1 MQRFIALVD
10 FTPKGLA
17 AIGDTVE
24 RSDAFRDTAA
34 AMGAKVHEVYWTLG
48 AHDGVLIFD
57 AETTQAATALVLKL
71 AGAGNVQT
79 KTLRALTRDEM
90 LEVLGRLD

>member
-1 MQRFIALVD
+1 MHRFIALID

-24 RSDAFRDTAA
+24 RSDAFRETAA
-34 AMGAKVHEVYWTLG
+34 AMGAEVHEVYWTLG

-57 AETTQAATALVLKL
+57 AADARAATALVLKL
-71 AGAGNVQT
+71 AGAGNVKT
-79 KTLRALTRDEM
+79 HTLRAIQRDEM
-90 LEVLGRLD
+90 LEILGRLD